1 MDVILGNSD
10 ENLSKARDMTAHAAE
25 RGTDVVIF
33 PELWS
38 TGYDL
43 ENAAVHSVPIGEGIF
58 ARMSSLARE
67 YNIHV
72 SGSCLSL
79 LGPEQFGNTAVL
91 FDNNGQMMGK
101 YTEVHLFR
109 LMEEHRHLTPG
120 DHLTL
125 ADTKWGKIGLAICY
139 DLRFPELFRSYALSG
154 AAAVLL
160 MAEWPHPRLIHW
172 QVLLRAR
179 AIENQMYMIAC
190 NRVGVSKD
198 DHFFGHSCIVDPRGQ
213 VLVEAGED
221 EELVTAEI
229 NMEEVGRARAEIPV
243 FADRRPAIYDGGE
256 SNATR
261 DFRESSSQA
270 AIQGTDPEEPHRQA
284 GGS

>member
-1 MDVILGNSD
+1 MKISLAQMDVILGTPD
-10 ENLSKARDMTAHAAE
+10 ENLGKARDMTSRAAE
-25 RGTDVVIF
+25 RGSDIIIF

-43 ENAAVHSVPIGEGIF
+43 ENAPVHSVPIGEGVF

-67 YNIHV
+67 YSIHI

-79 LGPEQFGNTAVL
+79 LGPGRFGNTAVL
-91 FDNNGQMMGK
+91 FDANGQMMGE
-101 YTEVHLFR
+101 YTKVHLFQ
-109 LMEEHRHLTPG
+109 LMNEHRYLTPG

-125 ADTKWGKIGLAICY
+125 VETKWGKIGLAICY
-139 DLRFPELFRSYALSG
+139 DLRFPELFRSYALGG

-160 MAEWPHPRLIHW
+160 MAEWPHPRLSHW
-172 QVLLRAR
+172 QVLLQAR

-198 DHFFGHSCIVDPRGQ
+198 TRFFGHSCIVDPRGQ

-229 NMEEVGRARAEIPV
+229 NMEEVDRVRAEIPV
-243 FADRRPAIYDGGE
+243 LADRRQGIYGYGL
-256 SNATR
+256 
-261 DFRESSSQA
+261 
-270 AIQGTDPEEPHRQA
+270 
-284 GGS
+284 